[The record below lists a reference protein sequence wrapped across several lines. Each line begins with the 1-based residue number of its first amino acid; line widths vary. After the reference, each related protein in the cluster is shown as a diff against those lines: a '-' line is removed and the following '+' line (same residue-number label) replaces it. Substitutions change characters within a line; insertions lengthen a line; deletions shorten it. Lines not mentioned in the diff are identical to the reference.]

1 MTDSCQVNDVIQ
13 QVRPRHQKTLW
24 YSEDVTGQM
33 LLHAHNEC
41 FARTE
46 KNFRL
51 SSHQQAITAQ
61 SSVWRT
67 QQECTILVTTWDV
80 H

>member
-33 LLHAHNEC
+33 LLHAPNEC

-46 KNFRL
+46 KTSGYHRI
-51 SSHQQAITAQ
+51 SRQ
-61 SSVWRT
+61 SLHRHRFEEHSKSV
-67 QQECTILVTTWDV
+67 QYS
-80 H
+80 